1 MPAQDDQLGWL
12 LKTWRARLAPSDA
25 GLPVGGPR
33 RAVGLRREELAALAG
48 LSVDYVVRLEQGRAR
63 HPSDQ
68 VATALARALQLDDAE
83 RDHLFRSAGLLPPTS
98 AVVSRHIPP
107 GVQRLVARLRETPVA
122 VFSASWDLLT
132 WSPLWGRLLGDPEG
146 WPAGERNIVVRA
158 FRDARREAD
167 PAAAA
172 AEDRTRTSA
181 GGADTA
187 VRTRHLDGSGGARFR
202 AALVSD
208 LRRALVDH
216 PADPRLRALVD
227 GLLASEPEFAELWAR
242 GAVGVHESS
251 RKVMDHPLV
260 GPLELDCDVF
270 TVPGSEL
277 AIVAYTAAEGTP
289 AAAALDFLRVG
300 AVGAAGAFGDAGGA
314 PDAAASSSSLSE
326 L

>member
-25 GLPVGGPR
+25 GLPSGGRR

-48 LSVDYVVRLEQGRAR
+48 LSVDYVIRLEQGRAQR
-63 HPSDQ
+63 PSDQ

-83 RDHLFRSAGLLPPTS
+83 RDHLFRSASLLPPTS

-107 GVQRLVARLRETPVA
+107 GVQRLVGRLRETPVA

-158 FRDARREAD
+158 FRDARRDVE
-167 PAAAA
+167 PGG
-172 AEDRTRTSA
+172 E

-187 VRTRHLDGSGGARFR
+187 VRTRHLDGAGGARFR
-202 AALVSD
+202 AALVAD
-208 LRRALVDH
+208 LRRTLVDH
-216 PADPRLRALVD
+216 PHDPRLRALVD
-227 GLLASEPEFAELWAR
+227 GLLASEPAFADLWAR
-242 GAVGVHESS
+242 GAVGVHESA

-277 AIVAYTAAEGTP
+277 KIVAYTAAEGTP
-289 AAAALDFLRVG
+289 AADALDFLRVG
-300 AVGAAGAFGDAGGA
+300 AVDAAGIAG
-314 PDAAASSSSLSE
+314 
-326 L
+326 

>member
-25 GLPVGGPR
+25 GLPVGGQR

-48 LSVDYVVRLEQGRAR
+48 LSVDYVVRLEQGRAQ

-107 GVQRLVARLRETPVA
+107 GVQRLVGRLRETPVA

-132 WSPLWGRLLGDPEG
+132 WSPLWGALLGDPDG
-146 WPAGERNIVVRA
+146 WPADERNIVVRA

-167 PAAAA
+167 PSI
-172 AEDRTRTSA
+172 SA
-181 GGADTA
+181 GGDGTA
-187 VRTRHLDGSGGARFR
+187 VHTRHLDGSGGSRFR
-202 AALVSD
+202 AALVAD

-216 PADPRLRALVD
+216 SADPHLRGLVD
-227 GLLASEPEFAELWAR
+227 GLLASEPEFAALWAQ

-251 RKVMDHPLV
+251 RKIMDHPLV

-277 AIVAYTAAEGTP
+277 KIVAYTVAEGTP
-289 AAAALDFLRVG
+289 AAAALDFLRVS
-300 AVGAAGAFGDAGGA
+300 AVAVTVDGHGPEEAR
-314 PDAAASSSSLSE
+314 SR
-326 L
+326 

>member
-25 GLPVGGPR
+25 GLPAGGPR

-107 GVQRLVARLRETPVA
+107 GVQRLVGRLRETPVA

-132 WSPLWGRLLGDPEG
+132 WSPLWGALLGDPEG

-158 FRDARREAD
+158 FRDARREAGQD
-167 PAAAA
+167 ADRTATTTTA
-172 AEDRTRTSA
+172 AETA

-187 VRTRHLDGSGGARFR
+187 VRTRHLDGAGGARFR
-202 AALVSD
+202 AALVAD

-216 PADPRLRALVD
+216 PADPHLRGLVD
-227 GLLASEPEFAELWAR
+227 GLLTSEPAFAELWAQ
-242 GAVGVHESS
+242 GAVGVHESA

-277 AIVAYTAAEGTP
+277 KIVAYTAAEGTP

-300 AVGAAGAFGDAGGA
+300 AVGAVGAFGADPVGDPGPQEARVG
-314 PDAAASSSSLSE
+314 
-326 L
+326 

>member
-25 GLPVGGPR
+25 GLPAGGPR

-107 GVQRLVARLRETPVA
+107 GVQRLVGRLRETPVA

-167 PAAAA
+167 PD
-172 AEDRTRTSA
+172 AETA

-216 PADPRLRALVD
+216 PADPHLRGLVD
-227 GLLASEPEFAELWAR
+227 GLLASEPAFAELWAR

-300 AVGAAGAFGDAGGA
+300 AVGTAGVFGDAGET
-314 PDAAASSSSLSE
+314 PDAAAASSSLTAR
-326 L
+326 

>member
-12 LKTWRARLAPSDA
+12 LKTWRARLAPGDA
-25 GLPVGGPR
+25 GLPAGGRR
-33 RAVGLRREELAALAG
+33 RALGLRREELAALAG
-48 LSVDYVVRLEQGRAR
+48 LSVDYVVRLEQGRAQ

-68 VATALARALQLDDAE
+68 VATALARALQLDDSE
-83 RDHLFRSAGLLPPTS
+83 RDHLFRSAGLLPPTT

-107 GVQRLVARLRETPVA
+107 GVQRLVGRLRETPVA
-122 VFSASWDLLT
+122 VFTASWDLLT
-132 WSPLWGRLLGDPEG
+132 WSPLWGSLLGDPDG

-158 FRDARREAD
+158 FRDARRQAD
-167 PAAAA
+167 PTATDPTATG
-172 AEDRTRTSA
+172 R
-181 GGADTA
+181 GGGGTA
-187 VRTRHLDGSGGARFR
+187 VQTRHLDGAGGARFR

-208 LRRALVDH
+208 LRRTLVDH
-216 PADPRLRALVD
+216 PDDPRLRGLVD

-242 GAVGVHESS
+242 GAVGVHESA

-277 AIVAYTAAEGTP
+277 RIVAYTAAEGSA

-300 AVGAAGAFGDAGGA
+300 AVGAEGTRAEGAR
-314 PDAAASSSSLSE
+314 AAEARSR
-326 L
+326 

>member
-132 WSPLWGRLLGDPEG
+132 WSPLWGRLLGDPDG

-167 PAAAA
+167 PG
-172 AEDRTRTSA
+172 AETA

-227 GLLASEPEFAELWAR
+227 GLLASEPAFAELWAR

>member
-1 MPAQDDQLGWL
+1 VTAQDDQLGWL

-25 GLPVGGPR
+25 GLPVGGQR
-33 RAVGLRREELAALAG
+33 RAAGLRREELAALAG

-83 RDHLFRSAGLLPPTS
+83 RDHLFRSAGLLPPTA

-107 GVQRLVARLRETPVA
+107 GVQRLVGRLRETPVA

-132 WSPLWGRLLGDPEG
+132 WSPLWGALLGDPEG

-158 FRDARREAD
+158 FRDARREAGRD
-167 PAAAA
+167 GEHATAAAP
-172 AEDRTRTSA
+172 RGT
-181 GGADTA
+181 DTA
-187 VRTRHLDGSGGARFR
+187 VRTRHLDGAGGARFR
-202 AALVSD
+202 AALVAD

-216 PADPRLRALVD
+216 PADPRLRGLVD
-227 GLLASEPEFAELWAR
+227 GLLNSEPAFAGLWAQ
-242 GAVGVHESS
+242 GTVGVHESA
-251 RKVMDHPLV
+251 RKVMEHPLV

-277 AIVAYTAAEGTP
+277 KIVAYTAAEGSP

-300 AVGAAGAFGDAGGA
+300 AVS
-314 PDAAASSSSLSE
+314 ASAVPASAVPASDPGTEEARSR
-326 L
+326 

>member
-25 GLPVGGPR
+25 GLPVGGQR

-48 LSVDYVVRLEQGRAR
+48 LSVDYVVRLEQGRAQ

-107 GVQRLVARLRETPVA
+107 GVQRLVGRLRETPVA

-132 WSPLWGRLLGDPEG
+132 WSPLWGALLGDPDGWPAG

-167 PAAAA
+167 PS
-172 AEDRTRTSA
+172 TSS
-181 GGADTA
+181 GGDGTA
-187 VRTRHLDGSGGARFR
+187 VRTRHLDGSGGSRFR

-208 LRRALVDH
+208 LRRTLVDH
-216 PADPRLRALVD
+216 PTDPHLRGLVD
-227 GLLASEPEFAELWAR
+227 GLLASEPEFAALWAQ

-251 RKVMDHPLV
+251 RKITDHPLV

-277 AIVAYTAAEGTP
+277 KIVAYTVAEGTP
-289 AAAALDFLRVG
+289 AAAALDFLRVS
-300 AVGAAGAFGDAGGA
+300 AVAVTVDGHGPEEAR
-314 PDAAASSSSLSE
+314 SR
-326 L
+326 

>member
-25 GLPVGGPR
+25 GLPAGGPR

-107 GVQRLVARLRETPVA
+107 GVQRLVGRLRETPVA

-132 WSPLWGRLLGDPEG
+132 WSPLWGRLLGDPDG

-167 PAAAA
+167 PG
-172 AEDRTRTSA
+172 AETA

-216 PADPRLRALVD
+216 PADPHLRGLVD
-227 GLLASEPEFAELWAR
+227 GLLASEPAFAELWAR

-277 AIVAYTAAEGTP
+277 AIVAYTAAEGSP

-300 AVGAAGAFGDAGGA
+300 AVAAAGVSGDVRET
-314 PDAAASSSSLSE
+314 PDAAAASSSLSAS
-326 L
+326 

>member
-25 GLPVGGPR
+25 GLPAGGAR

-107 GVQRLVARLRETPVA
+107 GVQRLVGRLRETPVA

-132 WSPLWGRLLGDPEG
+132 YSPLWGALLGDPEG

-158 FRDARREAD
+158 FRDARRASGPDGE
-167 PAAAA
+167 PPTP
-172 AEDRTRTSA
+172 EPA

-187 VRTRHLDGSGGARFR
+187 VRTRHLDGASGARFR
-202 AALVSD
+202 AALVAD

-216 PADPRLRALVD
+216 PADPHLRGLVD
-227 GLLASEPEFAELWAR
+227 GLLASEPAFAELWAQ
-242 GAVGVHESS
+242 GAVGVHESA

-277 AIVAYTAAEGTP
+277 AIVAYTAAEGSP

-300 AVGAAGAFGDAGGA
+300 AVGAAGAFGDAGGS
-314 PDAAASSSSLSE
+314 PDAAAASSPLSE